1 MKQPGIPHSV
11 RKSEEK
17 KRKELR
23 NEVFGGS

>member
-17 KRKELR
+17 KRKEPR
-23 NEVFGGS
+23 SEAFGGS